1 MRKKFIFAFIGL
13 VLVLGTIVAVKKKQ
27 FTPPPP
33 FEFPPESVTTAKAE
47 AQEWDRTVNS
57 VGSLRADQG
66 VTVSSEGQ
74 GTIKRIAFESGARV
88 QAGAILVELDTA
100 VERAQ
105 LAAAESRAAL
115 AAVNLVRARDLAD
128 RKVTSQSEFDAV
140 DATAKQA
147 AADVTSLRAVLE
159 KKTMRAPFAGRVG
172 IRQINLGQFLD
183 RGNPIVT
190 LQALDPIHVD
200 FWLPQQ
206 RVSEIQAGYAVHLT
220 LDARPGVVFEG
231 KVAAISPEVDATS
244 RTVRV
249 EATLANADEQLSPG
263 MFVNVAV
270 VAPEKTQVVA
280 VPAMA
285 IYYQPYGD
293 TVFVAKEIKD
303 EKSGRTVKVAEQ
315 RVVKIGES
323 KGDFV
328 HILSGVK
335 AGEEVV
341 TTGAFKL
348 TNGRKLFI
356 DNSLAPKAE
365 LAPKPANT

>member
-1 MRKKFIFAFIGL
+1 MPKKFLFAFIGL
-13 VLVLGTIVAVKKKQ
+13 AVVFGAIIAVKKKQ
-27 FTPPPP
+27 FAPPPP
-33 FEFPPESVTTAKAE
+33 FEFPPEAVTTAVAE
-47 AQEWDRTVNS
+47 AQDWDRIIGA

-66 VTVSSEGQ
+66 VMVSSEGQ
-74 GTIKRIAFESGARV
+74 GTVKRIAFESGAV
-88 QAGAILVELDTA
+88 VKQGDVLVELDA
-100 VERAQ
+100 DVERAQ
-105 LAAAESRAAL
+105 LAAAEARAGL
-115 AAVNLVRARDLAD
+115 AGVNVARARELWERNAIS
-128 RKVTSQSEFDAV
+128 KSEFDGSE
-140 DATAKQA
+140 ATAKQA
-147 AADVTSLRAVLE
+147 VADVSSIRAVLE
-159 KKTMRAPFAGRVG
+159 KKTMRAPFSGRTG
-172 IRQINLGQFLD
+172 IRVINLGQFLD

-190 LQALDPIHVD
+190 LQALDPIHAD
-200 FWLPQQ
+200 FSLPQQ
-206 RVSEIQAGYAVHLT
+206 RVSEIKTGYAVRLT
-220 LDARPGVVFEG
+220 LDAHPGVAFEG
-231 KVAAISPEVDATS
+231 KVTAVSPEVDATS

-249 EATLANADEQLSPG
+249 EATLANADEQLTPG

-270 VAPEKTQVVA
+270 VAPEKTQVIA

-328 HILSGVK
+328 HILSGVA

-348 TNGRKLFI
+348 SNGRKLFI
-356 DNSLAPKAE
+356 DNSLAPKAA

>member
-1 MRKKFIFAFIGL
+1 MLKKFVFALAGL
-13 VLVLGTIVAVKKKQ
+13 AVVLGIIVAIKAKQ

-47 AQEWDRTVNS
+47 AQEWDRAVHA

-66 VTVSSEGQ
+66 VTVASEGQ
-74 GTIKRIAFESGARV
+74 GIVKHIGFESGARV
-88 QAGAILVELDTA
+88 QAGDVLVELDSA

-105 LAAAESRAAL
+105 LAAAQAKAAL
-115 AAVNLVRARDLAD
+115 ADVNITRAKDLLG
-128 RKVTSQSEFDAV
+128 RNVISQSEFDAV
-140 DATAKQA
+140 DAATKQSL
-147 AADVTSLRAVLE
+147 ADVKSLQAVLD
-159 KKTMRAPFAGRVG
+159 KKTMRAPFSGRVG
-172 IRQINLGQFLD
+172 IRMINLGQFLD

-206 RVSEIQAGYAVHLT
+206 RVAEIKAGYTARIT
-220 LDARPGVVFEG
+220 TDARPGVVFAG
-231 KVAAISPEVDATS
+231 KVTAISPEVDAAS
-244 RTVRV
+244 RTVHV
-249 EATLANADEQLSPG
+249 EATLANADEALSPG
-263 MFVNVAV
+263 MFVDVAV
-270 VAPEKTQVVA
+270 VAPEKTGVVA

-293 TVFVAKEIKD
+293 TVFVAKETKD
-303 EKSGRTVKVAEQ
+303 AKSGQTEKIAEQ
-315 RVVKIGES
+315 RFVKVGES
-323 KGDFV
+323 HGDFV
-328 HILSGVK
+328 NILSGVK
-335 AGEEVV
+335 PGEEIV

-348 TNGRKLFI
+348 SNGRRLFI

>member
-1 MRKKFIFAFIGL
+1 MFKKFIFAFLGL
-13 VLVLGTIVAVKKKQ
+13 ALVLGIIVAIKAKQ
-27 FTPPPP
+27 FTPAPP
-33 FEFPPESVTTAKAE
+33 FEFPPESVTSAKAE
-47 AQEWDRTVNS
+47 AQEWDRAVNA

-74 GTIKRIAFESGARV
+74 GTVKRIAFESGARV
-88 QAGAILVELDTA
+88 QAGDVLVELDSE

-105 LAAAESRAAL
+105 LAAAQAKAAL
-115 AAVNLVRARDLAD
+115 ADVNIARARDLQE
-128 RKVTSQSEFDAV
+128 RNVISKSEFDAV
-140 DATAKQA
+140 DAANKQSL
-147 AADVTSLRAVLE
+147 ADVKSLQATLE
-159 KKTMRAPFAGRVG
+159 KKSMRAPFTGRVG
-172 IRQINLGQFLD
+172 IRTVNLGQFLD

-206 RVSEIQAGYAVHLT
+206 RVPEIKVGYTVRLAI
-220 LDARPGVVFEG
+220 DARPGVVFEG
-231 KVAAISPEVDATS
+231 KVAAISPEIDATS

-263 MFVNVAV
+263 MFVNVSV
-270 VAPEKTQVVA
+270 VAPEKTGVVA
-280 VPAMA
+280 IPAMA

-293 TVFVAKEIKD
+293 TVFVAKESKD
-303 EKSGRTVKVAEQ
+303 AKSGQTVKIAEQ
-315 RVVKIGES
+315 RFVKVGES
-323 KGDFV
+323 HGDFV
-328 HILSGVK
+328 NILSGVK
-335 AGEEVV
+335 PGEEVV

-348 TNGRKLFI
+348 SNGRKLFI

>member
-1 MRKKFIFAFIGL
+1 MFKKFIFAFIGL
-13 VLVLGTIVAVKKKQ
+13 ALVLGTIVAVKKKQ

-33 FEFPPESVTTAKAE
+33 FEFPPESVTSAKAE
-47 AQEWDRTVNS
+47 AQEWDRAVNA

-74 GTIKRIAFESGARV
+74 GTVKRIAFESGARV
-88 QAGAILVELDTA
+88 QAGDVLVELDSE

-105 LAAAESRAAL
+105 LAAAQAKAAL
-115 AAVNLVRARDLAD
+115 ADVNIARARDLQE
-128 RKVTSQSEFDAV
+128 RNVISKSEFDAV
-140 DATAKQA
+140 DAANKQSL
-147 AADVTSLRAVLE
+147 ADVKSLQAVLE
-159 KKTMRAPFAGRVG
+159 KKTMRAPFTGRVG
-172 IRQINLGQFLD
+172 IRTVNLGQFLD

-206 RVSEIQAGYAVHLT
+206 RVSEIKPGYTVRLAI
-220 LDARPGVVFEG
+220 DARPGVVFEG

-249 EATLANADEQLSPG
+249 EATLANPDEQLSPG
-263 MFVNVAV
+263 MFVNVSV
-270 VAPEKTQVVA
+270 VAPEKSAVVA

-293 TVFVAKEIKD
+293 TVFVAKETKD
-303 EKSGRTVKVAEQ
+303 AKSGQTVKIAEQ
-315 RVVKIGES
+315 RFVKVGES

-328 HILSGVK
+328 NILSGVK
-335 AGEEVV
+335 PGEEVV

-348 TNGRKLFI
+348 SNGRKLFI